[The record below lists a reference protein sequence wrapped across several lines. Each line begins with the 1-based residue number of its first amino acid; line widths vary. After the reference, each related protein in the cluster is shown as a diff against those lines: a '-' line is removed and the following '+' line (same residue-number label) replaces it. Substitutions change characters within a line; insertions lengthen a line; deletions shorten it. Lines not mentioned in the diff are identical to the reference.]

1 MEGSMQS
8 PQPPPAAVMM
18 QMLLGRFVSQAIGAA
33 AKLKL
38 ADHLASGAKSAAEI
52 APQCGA
58 RADTLHRLLRALA
71 SLGIFA
77 EQDAGRFVNTPLSET
92 LRDVPGS
99 VRPMALFF
107 NHASHLKAW
116 AELDFSVR
124 TGESGFIAAHGMP
137 PWEYLNTP
145 AGADA
150 GAVFND
156 AMTALSAQFAPAA
169 AQAYDFSEIGTL
181 VDVGGGH
188 GLLLRTILA
197 KHPSMR
203 GVLFD
208 LPQVVEG
215 ANAPMQASGLSDR
228 VTIVGGSFFEEVPAG
243 DAYIM
248 KHIIHDWSDDKAI
261 HIFKTIAKQAKPGTK
276 LLLVEGVIKPGNDPD
291 MGKIIDLEMLV
302 VTEGGRERTEDEY
315 RAILKSGGFTLRRV
329 LPTMSPMSVIE
340 ATRD

>member
-1 MEGSMQS
+1 
-8 PQPPPAAVMM
+8 
-18 QMLLGRFVSQAIGAA
+18 
-33 AKLKL
+33 
-38 ADHLASGAKSAAEI
+38 
-52 APQCGA
+52 
-58 RADTLHRLLRALA
+58 
-71 SLGIFA
+71 
-77 EQDAGRFVNTPLSET
+77 
-92 LRDVPGS
+92 
-99 VRPMALFF
+99 
-107 NHASHLKAW
+107 
-116 AELDFSVR
+116 
-124 TGESGFIAAHGMP
+124 
-137 PWEYLNTP
+137 
-145 AGADA
+145 
-150 GAVFND
+150 
-156 AMTALSAQFAPAA
+156 
-169 AQAYDFSEIGTL
+169 
-181 VDVGGGH
+181 
-188 GLLLRTILA
+188 
-197 KHPSMR
+197 MR

-215 ANAPMQASGLSDR
+215 AHAPMQASGLAER

-302 VTEGGRERTEDEY
+302 VTQGGRERTEDEY